1 MLATYIDWSP
11 FFWTWQLHGVY
22 PTIFNKP
29 EEGKEA
35 KKLFADGQKM
45 LEDIIVNRRC
55 TARGVAG
62 FGRRIVRARMLNCT
76 RMNRGRTS
84 WPFHFLRQQRQK
96 KEGQLCRSLA
106 DNIAPQASGRVDYFG
121 GFVVTVEREIEDFAA
136 TFRDAGDDYNA
147 IPCRPSAI
155 AGGGQCR
162 VHAQNLARSK
172 RYEVKKDLQLKP
184 N

>member
-1 MLATYIDWSP
+1 M
-11 FFWTWQLHGVY
+11 HGIY

-62 FGRRIVRARMLNCT
+62 FWPANSTGEDVEVYADELRADHLAT
-76 RMNRGRTS
+76 
-84 WPFHFLRQQRQK
+84 FHFLRQQRQK

-106 DNIAPQASGRVDYFG
+106 DNIAPRASGRADYIG
-121 GFVVTVEREIEDFAA
+121 GFVVTVGQEVEDFAA
-136 TFRDAGDDYNA
+136 TFRDAGDDYNGSIVQA
-147 IPCRPSAI
+147 ICDRLAEASA
-155 AGGGQCR
+155 
-162 VHAQNLARSK
+162 
-172 RYEVKKDLQLKP
+172 
-184 N
+184 